1 MILAELSNFLS
12 EYGVKMVYKS
22 CLAKNNVAAHGRVP
36 WWRLTAEGAP
46 SLKKMLT
53 KITELFSLG
62 KSKDF
67 GSDMIDNGEMLEQSQ
82 KL

>member
-1 MILAELSNFLS
+1 
-12 EYGVKMVYKS
+12 
-22 CLAKNNVAAHGRVP
+22 
-36 WWRLTAEGAP
+36 
-46 SLKKMLT
+46 MLT
-53 KITELFSLG
+53 KITDFFLA